1 MEKNTI
7 SPEKI
12 EKAIPTSELQNMINK
27 PLHAEKDKEKE
38 TESKSNEQGKLFFD
52 GTSETPSIY
61 EKRLDVPAF
70 LRKSQDR

>member
-1 MEKNTI
+1 M
-7 SPEKI
+7 
-12 EKAIPTSELQNMINK
+12 LNK
-27 PLHAEKDKEKE
+27 PLHVEKDQEQK
-38 TESKSNEQGKLFFD
+38 TEPKSNEQGKLFFD